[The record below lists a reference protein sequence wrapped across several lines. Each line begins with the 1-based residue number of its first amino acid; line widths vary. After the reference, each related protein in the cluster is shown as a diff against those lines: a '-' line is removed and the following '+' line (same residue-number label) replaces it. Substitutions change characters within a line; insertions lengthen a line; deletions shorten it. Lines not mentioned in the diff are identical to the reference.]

1 MSWPR
6 AVRACAAAEGSEAED
21 DKEVIA
27 VPFGDG
33 TGPLGKGAGSGGG
46 GRGGAGRGK
55 GRSATGRGRG
65 QMNQAGSAEECVCPA
80 CGARVPH
87 QRGVPCTSINCP
99 NCGAKMVRK
108 L

>member
-1 MSWPR
+1 
-6 AVRACAAAEGSEAED
+6 
-21 DKEVIA
+21 
-27 VPFGDG
+27 
-33 TGPLGKGAGSGGG
+33 
-46 GRGGAGRGK
+46 
-55 GRSATGRGRG
+55 
-65 QMNQAGSAEECVCPA
+65 MNQAGSAEECVCPA